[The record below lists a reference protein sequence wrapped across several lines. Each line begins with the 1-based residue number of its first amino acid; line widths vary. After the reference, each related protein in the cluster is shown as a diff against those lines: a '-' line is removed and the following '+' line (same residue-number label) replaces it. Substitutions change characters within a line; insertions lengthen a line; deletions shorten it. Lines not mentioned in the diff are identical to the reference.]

1 MKAIKIAD
9 FDVIKCGVEFIT
21 GLDSRPGVEELLP
34 HMERNENYVYWMQ
47 PRGGSTE
54 QQQACIHVNGTY
66 YALNNKLEKAIFRNV
81 RLTRDF
87 KNYERLVDGTQKLV
101 IPQRLFQEK
110 LRTSNRVPSVLPSF
124 VVFLV
129 LRVGCIIIIRLCA
142 RLRDSLSNPRTDKTL
157 FTQNNSM
164 QRKSKS
170 KPPVPEPTPE
180 DAKDAAVDAQA
191 EAECPPTGSG
201 APPADTVSETKREA
215 KAYREPPKR
224 PRKTKGDLNLHSI
237 MEGFKRRKLNFEVSD
252 VLSECADCM
261 SMEHTPLIQTPR
273 TFFKSLCGVFEL
285 EFPGMLS
292 EAAIQT
298 AVSALDDTQ

>member
-1 MKAIKIAD
+1 MKAIKVAE
-9 FDVIKCGVEFIT
+9 FDIIKCGVEFVT
-21 GLDSRPGVEELLP
+21 GRDSRPGVEELLP
-34 HMERNENYVYWMQ
+34 HMERKENYVYWMQ
-47 PRGGSTE
+47 PKGGSTE

-87 KNYERLVDGTQKLV
+87 KNYERLVDGTRKLV

-110 LRTSNRVPSVLPSF
+110 LRTSNRVPSVFPVSARRF
-124 VVFLV
+124 
-129 LRVGCIIIIRLCA
+129 RLCA

-170 KPPVPEPTPE
+170 KPPGLEPTPA
-180 DAKDAAVDAQA
+180 DAKDAAVGTQ
-191 EAECPPTGSG
+191 EAGCPNESSSS
-201 APPADTVSETKREA
+201 APAADTVSENKRES
-215 KAYREPPKR
+215 KAYKEPPKR
-224 PRKTKGDLNLHSI
+224 PRKTKGGLNLHSI
-237 MEGFKRRKLNFEVSD
+237 MEGFKRRKLTFEVSD

-261 SMEHTPLIQTPR
+261 SMEDTPLIQTPR

>member
-1 MKAIKIAD
+1 MHTNMKAIRVAE
-9 FDVIKCGVEFIT
+9 FDIIKCGVEFVT
-21 GLDSRPGVEELLP
+21 GRDSRPGVEELLP
-34 HMERNENYVYWMQ
+34 HMERKESYVYWMQ
-47 PRGGSTE
+47 PKGGSTE

-87 KNYERLVDGTQKLV
+87 KNYERLVDGTRKLV

-110 LRTSNRVPSVLPSF
+110 LRTSNRVPSVCP
-124 VVFLV
+124 VFLV
-129 LRVGCIIIIRLCA
+129 SA
-142 RLRDSLSNPRTDKTL
+142 RLRDALSNPRTDKTL

-170 KPPVPEPTPE
+170 KPPGLPPA
-180 DAKDAAVDAQA
+180 DAKDAAVDTQE
-191 EAECPPTGSG
+191 EAECPPNESSSS
-201 APPADTVSETKREA
+201 APAADTVSENKRES
-215 KAYREPPKR
+215 KAYKEPPKR
-224 PRKTKGDLNLHSI
+224 PRKTKGGLNLHSI
-237 MEGFKRRKLNFEVSD
+237 MEGFKRRKLTFEVSD

-261 SMEHTPLIQTPR
+261 SMEDTPLIQTPR

-298 AVSALDDTQ
+298 AVSALDDAQ